1 MLFFMPAFYVIYFR
15 DLGFS
20 LFQISL
26 LMAMMPLFMLLFEI
40 PTGAIADI
48 YGRKFSV
55 ILSYI
60 IQGFA
65 YILIFFLDNF
75 YALLFAF
82 ALIGFGSTFIS
93 GAKEA
98 WVTDLINKD
107 RKTFLHNYFVKRDS
121 LCSAGLVVSGILG
134 AFLVK
139 QYGVAIMW
147 IAAGISFFISLLL
160 LMLAKEHF
168 IRRKPKIKDSFKN
181 VNKQTIISLKYVR
194 NHNVLF
200 LFIIA
205 SSLLFF
211 AGAFSGSLSWIS
223 FFQSLKFPDY
233 AFGYLWSSINIL
245 GIFAPFVSIK
255 LMKKGKE
262 RKFLIIS
269 VLLGMLALS
278 MILFADIISVAFVI
292 LISSMFFAD
301 VSRPVESIYFQK
313 LIKSKLRATVG
324 SIRNMLSEIVGI
336 VALPLAGLSVDY
348 LGARYTIFLSAL
360 LIIPSLILLLMIK
373 ENRKITER
381 KLI

>member
-1 MLFFMPAFYVIYFR
+1 MLFFMPAFYVIYFM

-139 QYGVAIMW
+139 SS
-147 IAAGISFFISLLL
+147 GI
-160 LMLAKEHF
+160 
-168 IRRKPKIKDSFKN
+168 P
-181 VNKQTIISLKYVR
+181 
-194 NHNVLF
+194 
-200 LFIIA
+200 
-205 SSLLFF
+205 
-211 AGAFSGSLSWIS
+211 
-223 FFQSLKFPDY
+223 
-233 AFGYLWSSINIL
+233 
-245 GIFAPFVSIK
+245 
-255 LMKKGKE
+255 
-262 RKFLIIS
+262 
-269 VLLGMLALS
+269 
-278 MILFADIISVAFVI
+278 
-292 LISSMFFAD
+292 
-301 VSRPVESIYFQK
+301 
-313 LIKSKLRATVG
+313 
-324 SIRNMLSEIVGI
+324 
-336 VALPLAGLSVDY
+336 
-348 LGARYTIFLSAL
+348 
-360 LIIPSLILLLMIK
+360 
-373 ENRKITER
+373 
-381 KLI
+381 